1 MTARLPQ
8 VEEVGVSQLNDFVST
23 HLGAVGLV
31 IILGC
36 VVLLLIIGM
45 LFIQSSRIALLSQR
59 LDALTQGVDGESL
72 EGVLDTHLETV
83 MRVSRDLDEVQA
95 RTAVLEGNSR
105 LHFSRLGLVRFNP
118 FDDTGG
124 NQSFA
129 LAMLDSNN
137 DGYVVTSLHSRSG
150 TRLYAK
156 AVFGGEAESTLGEEE
171 AKAVEIAVSQG
182 GVMSG
187 ATGAAVAA
195 QGRRTGARAS
205 GRAKQLAPVLPR
217 EAVPPSAPREAAAHA
232 AKDEARAEA
241 AAVEQS
247 AAPKPDAAPRQAAA
261 PKPARSSK
269 AAARAASG
277 EVEAAVDEGQTS
289 PSA

>member
-31 IILGC
+31 IIVGC

-59 LDALTQGVDGESL
+59 LDALTQGADGESL

-83 MRVSRDLDEVQA
+83 MRVSRDLDEVQV

-137 DGYVVTSLHSRSG
+137 DGYVITSLHSRAG

-182 GVMSG
+182 GAMT
-187 ATGAAVAA
+187 AAGAAVAA

-205 GRAKQLAPVLPR
+205 GRTKQLAPVLPR
-217 EAVPPSAPREAAAHA
+217 EAVPPSAPREAGAPGAP
-232 AKDEARAEA
+232 DEAKAPAPKPTA
-241 AAVEQS
+241 AARQAATAKE
-247 AAPKPDAAPRQAAA
+247 AAPKPS
-261 PKPARSSK
+261 RSGK
-269 AAARAASG
+269 AAAK
-277 EVEAAVDEGQTS
+277 AAVAEAEVPADEGQTA